1 MESRTISLRN
11 GLFSVEL
18 RQGGSGE
25 PLLFLHGS
33 GGVRHGRYLD
43 MLAETFTVY
52 APSHPGFGE
61 SDGLEHIDDIIDLA
75 LFYHDL
81 MDELELESAHLLG
94 HSLGGMLA
102 AEMAALCS
110 HRVRKLVLANPVG
123 LWRDEEPVVDFFALT
138 PSEYMRHV
146 LHDVDSAA
154 AKEAFGA
161 PESREEVME
170 AMYQRLQSFSAAGK
184 FLWPIPDKGLKRRIH
199 RIKAPT
205 LIVWGESDRL
215 VPPSYAED
223 FQSKIAGSKIAIL
236 SECAHMPM
244 IEKPDEFVSLVTD
257 FLSG

>member
-1 MESRTISLRN
+1 MESRTVSLRN
-11 GLFSVEL
+11 GLFSVEVQ
-18 RQGGSGE
+18 QGGSGE

-52 APSHPGFGE
+52 VPSHPGFGE

-81 MDELELESAHLLG
+81 MDELDLESAHLLG

-138 PSEYMRHV
+138 PSEYLRHV

-161 PESREEVME
+161 PESQEEVME

-257 FLSG
+257 FLND